1 MAQVQKGDSEEKVVA
16 LFGSRDT
23 REHQGTGYRQYVSDQ
38 CVDPC
43 LERLWFDNQQSI
55 VDEVWFVALDK
66 DRRVL
71 KAAHLISP

>member
-16 LFGSRDT
+16 LFGSPDT

-43 LERLWFDNQQSI
+43 VERLWFENQLSI